1 MGAMALIFKFYVSK
15 SALNSVYAVHLASS
29 WFISNVT
36 ILKMCPLNF
45 IWSLLSG
52 MALTTTLPP
61 SWIQSY
67 YGMSGIVSNFVLTIK
82 GNLLIELNSSNCHIT
97 WYHMFISIAKSEIS
111 IEHCANLIPT
121 LSRIVK
127 ASHS

>member
-1 MGAMALIFKFYVSK
+1 MPHLLFYPPVHMTRMGAVVKCHFPVPMGAMALVFKFYVSK
-15 SALNSVYAVHLASS
+15 SASNSVYAVHLASS

-61 SWIQSY
+61 SRIQS
-67 YGMSGIVSNFVLTIK
+67 
-82 GNLLIELNSSNCHIT
+82 
-97 WYHMFISIAKSEIS
+97 
-111 IEHCANLIPT
+111 
-121 LSRIVK
+121 
-127 ASHS
+127 